1 MNFKQHLPAVF
12 ATLAAMLMAI
22 LWVFPLLWAALTSL
36 KPESQTVAQP
46 IVWIPTPPTL
56 QAYLEVITLGN
67 LPRWY
72 VNSTLVTLIV
82 TVLTVVLSTGAAYA
96 FSQLRFPGRNALFVF
111 ALLGFYLPF
120 EVMLIP
126 LFKQMFALGL
136 FNSLPAIILPQLVA
150 PATIY
155 VFKGFFD
162 QIPREYRE
170 AATLD
175 GANEFTL
182 LTRVYVPLAGN
193 ILWAMAIVTFIGAW
207 NNFLWPFIIT
217 NSAEL
222 FTVPLGLTQVQDSY
236 GVRNARLMA
245 AAMLGALPMMVL
257 YLVFQ
262 KRVMQGFLTAAG
274 IKG

>member
-1 MNFKQHLPAVF
+1 M
-12 ATLAAMLMAI
+12 
-22 LWVFPLLWAALTSL
+22 
-36 KPESQTVAQP
+36 
-46 IVWIPTPPTL
+46 
-56 QAYLEVITLGN
+56 GN

-72 VNSTLVTLIV
+72 INSAIVTGLVTVFTILI
-82 TVLTVVLSTGAAYA
+82 SAMAAYA
-96 FSQLRFPGRNALFVF
+96 FSQIPFPGKNALFVF
-111 ALLGFYLPF
+111 SLLGFYLPF

-136 FNSLPAIILPQLVA
+136 FNSLPAIILPQLIA
-150 PATIY
+150 PATIF

-170 AATLD
+170 AAVID
-175 GANEFTL
+175 GAGEYAL
-182 LTRVYVPLAGN
+182 LTKVYAPLASN

-217 NSAEL
+217 NSSEL
-222 FTVPLGLTQVQDSY
+222 FTMPLGLTQVQESY
-236 GVRNARLMA
+236 GVANARVMA
-245 AAMLGALPMMVL
+245 AAMLGAFPMIVA

-262 KRVMQGFLTAAG
+262 QRVMQGFLTAAG

>member
-1 MNFKQHLPAVF
+1 MNLRPHLPGVL
-12 ATLAAMLMAI
+12 ATLAALLLAA
-22 LWVFPLLWAALTSL
+22 LWFFPLLWAALTSL
-36 KPESQTVAQP
+36 KPETQTVAQP
-46 IVWIPTPPTL
+46 IVWLPHPPTL

-72 VNSTLVTLIV
+72 LNSAVVTLAV
-82 TVLTVVLSTGAAYA
+82 TLFTVVLSAGAAYA
-96 FSQLRFPGRNALFVF
+96 FSQLRFPARNALFVF
-111 ALLGFYLPF
+111 SLLGFYLPF

-136 FNSLPAIILPQLVA
+136 FNTLPAVILPQLVA

-155 VFKGFFD
+155 VLKGFFD
-162 QIPREYRE
+162 QIPKEYRE

-175 GANEFTL
+175 GANEFVL
-182 LTRVYVPLAGN
+182 LIRVYAPLASN

-217 NSAEL
+217 NSPEL

-245 AAMLGALPMMVL
+245 AATLGALPMIVA
-257 YLVFQ
+257 YLIFQ
-262 KRVMQGFLTAAG
+262 RRVMEGFLTAAG